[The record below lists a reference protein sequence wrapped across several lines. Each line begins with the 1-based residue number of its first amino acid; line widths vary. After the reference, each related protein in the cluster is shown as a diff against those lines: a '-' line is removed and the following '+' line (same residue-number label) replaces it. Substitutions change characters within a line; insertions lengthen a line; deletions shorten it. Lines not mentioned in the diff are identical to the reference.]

1 MNRIWH
7 IGYPSGSSPVDT
19 HLLPDRETTP
29 NAQYLTGGRQ
39 DLMSHPLQEHLV
51 SSSFGAWSTLVYDL
65 GYEIINSHFPP
76 RLKLLQTT
84 LLAGGKTKHWV
95 DLFHKDVTDGCSKHS
110 TGASKSYLISP
121 RLWHTVAWQSTVWD
135 SLDSV

>member
-1 MNRIWH
+1 MVSMNRIWH

-51 SSSFGAWSTLVYDL
+51 SLVIWST
-65 GYEIINSHFPP
+65 INTCVRP
-76 RLKLLQTT
+76 RVLNN
-84 LLAGGKTKHWV
+84 
-95 DLFHKDVTDGCSKHS
+95 
-110 TGASKSYLISP
+110 
-121 RLWHTVAWQSTVWD
+121 
-135 SLDSV
+135 